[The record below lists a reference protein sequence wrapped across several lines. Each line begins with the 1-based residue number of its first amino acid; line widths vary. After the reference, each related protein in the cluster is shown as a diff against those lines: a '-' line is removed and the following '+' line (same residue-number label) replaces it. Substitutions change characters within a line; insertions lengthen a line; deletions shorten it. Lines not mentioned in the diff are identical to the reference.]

1 MFIIFNEAVAK
12 AMREVP
18 SKSKELTLTAT
29 ADNSSVALKKV
40 GTVNNTYEYKLN
52 NGAWTSYT
60 LTTSGVVIPLNA
72 GDKIQWRCTNRPTTF
87 RPSVCVQFVM
97 TGKIEASNPV
107 TSMVLYALDPSSL
120 GGYQYACYALFRD
133 CTALIKAPEL
143 PAATLTTACY
153 LNMFSGCTS
162 LTQAPVLPATTL
174 ASLCYQGMFQGCTS
188 LTQAPALP
196 STTLARSCYYQ
207 MFQGCTSLTQA
218 PALPATALGDACY
231 GHMFQGCTSLTQAP
245 ALPAL
250 SIPDSSLNG
259 TAVFGCYVSMFEGCT
274 SLVQAP
280 ALPATT
286 LGGACYGHMFYG
298 CTSLVQAPALPATTL
313 TFYCYAGMFVGCTSL
328 NEIRVSATDVSANR
342 CTMNWTSN
350 VSTTGDF
357 WCDPNVTWATGVSGI
372 PQGWTRHDIA
382 DYPQT

>member
-12 AMREVP
+12 AMRDNPYIP
-18 SKSKELTLTAT
+18 SKSKELTFTAT
-29 ADNSSVALKKV
+29 ENNSSAALKKV

-60 LTTSGVVIPLNA
+60 LTTSGVVIPLSA

-87 RPSVCVQFVM
+87 NSAVYVQFVM

-107 TSMVLYALDPSSL
+107 TSMVLYTLDPSNL
-120 GGYQYACYALFRD
+120 YGYDFACRALFKG

-143 PAATLTTACY
+143 PATTLAERCY
-153 LNMFSGCTS
+153 QSMFSGCTS

-174 ASLCYQGMFQGCTS
+174 ADGCYGGMFQGCTS
-188 LTQAPALP
+188 LTQAPVLP
-196 STTLARSCYYQ
+196 ATTLANYCYFY
-207 MFQGCTSLTQA
+207 MFS
-218 PALPATALGDACY
+218 
-231 GHMFQGCTSLTQAP
+231 
-245 ALPAL
+245 
-250 SIPDSSLNG
+250 
-259 TAVFGCYVSMFEGCT
+259 GCT

-286 LGGACYGHMFYG
+286 LASSCYMNMFSG
-298 CTSLVQAPALPATTL
+298 CSNLSEMRTYATNPN
-313 TFYCYAGMFVGCTSL
+313 AD
-328 NEIRVSATDVSANR
+328 SASGSVYQ
-342 CTMNWTSN
+342 WLQG

-372 PQGWTRHDIA
+372 PSGWTRHDIA
-382 DYPQT
+382 D